1 MSPTPTWWIY
11 RGTGRPL
18 HDVRL
23 SDVLPPPP
31 PWRTFTGEPVQPP
44 PPDEPEESDRRLGR
58 LAGGPSRH
66 ADPEEADAVNAAIY
80 LRRPLLVTGRP
91 GVGKS
96 SLAYRISRELK
107 LGRVLRWPISSRS
120 TRRSGLYDYDAIGRA
135 QDAAVNRHR
144 GEDEPTIGEYIQ
156 LGPLGTALLPFEL
169 PRVLLIDELDKGDG
183 DLPNDLLDVLE
194 DGEYSI
200 PELVRVRG
208 RWPEVRVHTADGDA
222 TAEVERGL
230 VRCRAFPV
238 VIITSNGEREFPP
251 AFLRR
256 CIRFELRP
264 PTEEQLVDMV
274 TAHLAEAAD
283 AQTEELLGRFVA
295 LRRTR
300 PEIAADQLL
309 NAVFLATSGAYRAG
323 DPGERLLDLLWKRLS
338 QSAVPE

>member
-1 MSPTPTWWIY
+1 M
-11 RGTGRPL
+11 
-18 HDVRL
+18 RL

-31 PWRTFTGEPVQPP
+31 PWRRFTGGPVQPP
-44 PPDEPEESDRRLGR
+44 PPDEPDELDRRLGR
-58 LAGGPSRH
+58 LADGRPRH

-80 LRRPLLVTGRP
+80 LRRPLLVTGHP

-169 PRVLLIDELDKGDG
+169 PRVLLIDELDKGDS

-208 RWPEVRVHTADGDA
+208 RWPRVTVNTADGDV

-230 VRCRAFPV
+230 VRCRTFPI

-256 CIRFELRP
+256 CLRLELSA

-274 TAHLAEAAD
+274 TAHLAEAED
-283 AQTEELLGRFVA
+283 AQTTELLERFVA
-295 LRRTR
+295 LRRSR

-309 NAVFLATSGAYRAG
+309 NAVFLATSGAYHAG
-323 DPGERLLDLLWKRLS
+323 HPGERLLDLLWKRLS